1 MTLDLVVEP
10 KYVKPLDV
18 SDLDENTCNE
28 SNEYTS
34 TKLEPTYHSYYNW
47 QGYFCNSGSNDDEEF
62 YNGDDD
68 WDGYFQLIEVG
79 RDGGN
84 FGGSDGACDGGTDE
98 ECYNGRDKAGRDG
111 ARDACDRNHDS
122 EGPTAHTNA
131 FDNQNDTK
139 VEVLGCNRPRKEP
152 H

>member
-10 KYVKPLDV
+10 EYVEPLDV

-28 SNEYTS
+28 SDEYTS
-34 TKLEPTYHSYYNW
+34 TKLEPTYHSYYNG
-47 QGYFCNSGSNDDEEF
+47 QGYFCSSGSNDDEEF

-84 FGGSDGACDGGTDE
+84 FGGSDGASDGG
-98 ECYNGRDKAGRDG
+98 RD
-111 ARDACDRNHDS
+111 
-122 EGPTAHTNA
+122 
-131 FDNQNDTK
+131 
-139 VEVLGCNRPRKEP
+139 
-152 H
+152 